1 MKKII
6 LVLFTLVFLHLNPE
20 AQQVPLYFAS
30 YPTLTPDGKTMI
42 YTYNGNLWRA
52 AADGGFATQIT
63 SMQGN
68 TIRAKISPDGKW
80 LAFSNSQFGN
90 NDIYVMSFEGGDIK
104 RLTFHSGDD
113 LMESWSWDN
122 QHIYFTSTRY
132 DRGATYKVS
141 IHGGT
146 PERVFSS
153 NTFDYTHDAFEH
165 PQTGEI
171 FFDDSWES
179 SNFYNRIGYKG
190 AFNPD
195 IQSYNFK
202 TKKHKSYTNWQGK
215 DMSASIDKKG
225 NIYFISDEENGKYNL
240 YTFNNG
246 KKTALTNFTSSI
258 FRPFVNAGG
267 DKVVFE
273 KDFQIYLY
281 TIATKN
287 SELVPLKIYTNNTLA
302 TNQDFNVSGK
312 ISNFNVS
319 TDGKKLAFIS
329 RGRLFVSDVKGKFIR
344 EIPTSSKEK
353 VTEVYWLK
361 DNKTLLYTQTN
372 KGFNNLFTQEAEGAG
387 TEKQITNQQKNDRA
401 LSFNSD
407 KSMATYLSGSNELR
421 LLDLKNMQSTLLT
434 TDEIWGLNSSTPYYS
449 PDDKYVMYA
458 AIRNFETDILLVR
471 LSDKQVFNITNT
483 GVTEQDPVWSP
494 DGKYIY
500 FTSNRTQPAYPY
512 GMNDSKIYR
521 MELEKIETPYR
532 SDMFDSL
539 FVKKETIT
547 PKKEEEKKTTEKG
560 KKEPEKPVVKKEP
573 AVKPIMKIDF
583 RNMMDRLEQVSP
595 NFGTQSDVSVVMN
608 GDKTYMLFMSN
619 HEDGKRNLWQTTYE
633 PFEKPKTEKI
643 KGTEGF
649 GYNLSGYKDNYYV
662 LTQGTISKLNLS
674 TNSTEKITMN
684 QSFTHNL
691 NDEFNQMF
699 YEAWGVLKE
708 NYYDKNY
715 NGVNWEKLKTDY
727 AAYLPYLQ
735 TRQDI
740 RVLLNNMMGEL
751 NTSHYGF
758 STFGSD
764 ESTFYKTTTASAGL
778 MFDNNN
784 PYRVDYVVPNSVS
797 DFFESKIQKGDI
809 LISVDGK
816 KVDSKI
822 NREFYFMQSSI
833 PEEMVLGLRRGQ
845 KEFDVKIHPSTS
857 GEMVG
862 KLYDTWEDANRQNT
876 NRLSNN
882 RIGYVHMKDM
892 SGGSLEKFKLDMVS
906 DSVAKKDALIVD
918 LRYNTGGN
926 VHDEVLQFLSRK
938 PYLQWKYRDGKI
950 SPQPNFAP
958 AAKPIILLI
967 NEQTLSD
974 GEMTAAGF
982 RELKL
987 GTIVGTETYRW
998 IIFTTSARLIDGS
1011 SVRLPSW
1018 GCYTLDGKDLEKT
1031 GVAPDI
1037 FVKNTFEDRMNDNDP
1052 QLKRAVEEIMKKL

>member
-6 LVLFTLVFLHLNPE
+6 LIFFALVFLNLHSE
-20 AQQVPLYFAS
+20 AQQVPLYFTS
-30 YPTLTPDGKTMI
+30 YPTLTPDGKTLI

-68 TIRAKISPDGKW
+68 TIRSKVSPDGKW

-90 NDIYVMSFEGGDIK
+90 NDVYIMPFDGGDIK

-122 QHIYFTSTRY
+122 NYIYFTSNRY

-141 IHGGT
+141 IQGGT

-190 AFNPD
+190 AFNPE
-195 IQSYNFK
+195 IQSYNLK
-202 TKKHKSYTNWQGK
+202 NKKHKSYTNWQGK

-225 NIYFISDEENGKYNL
+225 NIYFISDEANGKYNL
-240 YTFNNG
+240 YTFENG
-246 KKTALTNFTSSI
+246 KKTALTNFTSSL

-281 TIATKN
+281 DIATKKSN
-287 SELVPLKIYTNNTLA
+287 LVPLKIYTNNTLA
-302 TNQDFNVSGK
+302 ANQNYNVEGK
-312 ISNFNVS
+312 ISHFNVS

-344 EIPTSSKEK
+344 EIPTLSREK

-372 KGFNNLFTQEAEGAG
+372 KGFNNLFSQDAEGTG
-387 TEKQITNQQKNDRA
+387 KEKQISDQQKNDRA

-407 KSMATYLSGSNELR
+407 KSKAVYLSGSNEIR
-421 LLDLKNMQSTLLT
+421 LLDLKNMQSSLLAN
-434 TDEIWGLNSSTPYYS
+434 DEIWGLNSSTPYFS
-449 PDDKYVMYA
+449 PDDKYVMYSA
-458 AIRNFETDILLVR
+458 FRNFEQDILLVR

-483 GVTEQDPVWSP
+483 GVTEQNPVWSP

-512 GMNDSKIYR
+512 GLNDSKIYR
-521 MELEKIETPYR
+521 MELEKMDSPYR

-539 FVKKETIT
+539 FVKKEMET
-547 PKKEEEKKTTEKG
+547 PKKEEEKTNKIKEKEVEKPIA
-560 KKEPEKPVVKKEP
+560 KKESAEKPV
-573 AVKPIMKIDF
+573 INIDF
-583 RNMMDRLEQVSP
+583 KNMMDRLQLVSP
-595 NFGTQSDVSVVMN
+595 AFGAQTDVTVITN
-608 GDKTYMLFMSN
+608 GNKTHVIYMSN
-619 HEDGKRNLWQTTYE
+619 HEDGKTSLWQTIYE
-633 PFEKPKTEKI
+633 PFEKTKTEKI
-643 KGTEGF
+643 KGAEGF
-649 GYNLSGYKDNYYV
+649 GYDLSGYKDNYFL
-662 LTQGTISKLNLS
+662 LTQGNISKLNV
-674 TNSTEKITMN
+674 TNNSIEKININ
-684 QSFTHNL
+684 QSFTHNM

-708 NYYDKNY
+708 NYYDEKY
-715 NGVNWEKLKTDY
+715 NGVDWEKLKNEY
-727 AAYLPYLQ
+727 ATYLPYLQ

-740 RVLLNNMMGEL
+740 RILLNNMMGEL

-764 ESTFYKTTTASAGL
+764 ESTFYKTTTASPGI
-778 MFDNNN
+778 MFDKKN
-784 PYRVDYVVPNSVS
+784 PYKVDFVVPNGVA
-797 DFFESKIQKGDI
+797 DFPGSNIEKGDE

-816 KVDSKI
+816 KTDPKI
-822 NREFYFMQSSI
+822 NREFYFMQSAI
-833 PEEMVLGLRRGQ
+833 PDEMVLSFRRGQ
-845 KEFDVKIHPSTS
+845 KEFDVKIHPSSS
-857 GEMVG
+857 GAMIG

-892 SGGSLEKFKLDMVS
+892 STGSLEKFKLDMVS
-906 DSVAKKDALIVD
+906 DSVAKKDALILD

-926 VHDEVLQFLSRK
+926 VHDEVLQFLSRR

-982 RELKL
+982 KELKL
-987 GTIVGTETYRW
+987 GTIIGTETYRW

-1031 GVAPDI
+1031 GVSPDI
-1037 FVKNTFEDRMNDNDP
+1037 FVKNTFEDRMNGDDP
-1052 QLKRAVEEIMKKL
+1052 QLKRAVEEILKKL